1 MKKLTFFI
9 YFTLISYIFSV
20 PSAALKESQTLNAG
34 ESVSFI
40 IIVTPEASTSVTVIS
55 GKLEDNSDSSKKVA
69 FTCTAPG
76 TITEATDVV
85 CTAPLTDASTYK
97 LSTDSWTFTATAT
110 SGSDAVTIDSHGA
123 GTMLVIGSTVVDLK
137 ASQTIKTGTS
147 VELKLAVKPYG
158 LDIKVTKIEGL
169 ELVLSTSTSRKNNN
183 NLHNCLSY
191 YCY

>member
-1 MKKLTFFI
+1 MIFLNIKKLTFFI

-20 PSAALKESQTLNAG
+20 PSAALKESQTLNGG
-34 ESVSFI
+34 ENVSFI

-85 CTAPLTDASTYK
+85 CTSPLTDASTYK

-110 SGSDAVTIDSHGA
+110 SGGRAVTIDLLGA
-123 GTMLVIGSTVVDLK
+123 GTMVVIGSIVVDLK
-137 ASQTIKTGTS
+137 A
-147 VELKLAVKPYG
+147 
-158 LDIKVTKIEGL
+158 
-169 ELVLSTSTSRKNNN
+169 
-183 NLHNCLSY
+183 NLLINKGCPNDDE
-191 YCY
+191 